1 MPTASHIALG
11 RLGEEEACLHL
22 LMEGYVLLDR
32 NWRSGHLEIDIV
44 AEYHGEI
51 VFVEVKTRRDCTL
64 VDAELAVDGRK
75 IQSVSIAANSYIK
88 RFNINALIRFDVITV
103 VGSPS
108 GAYRINHIEDA
119 FLPIPVYR
127 R

>member
-1 MPTASHIALG
+1 MALHNDFG
-11 RLGEEEACLHL
+11 HWGEEVAADYLRSQGYTILH
-22 LMEGYVLLDR
+22 R
-32 NWRSGHLEIDIV
+32 NYRVGHRDLDIV
-44 AEYHGEI
+44 ALRGD
-51 VFVEVKTRRDCTL
+51 VLAFVEVKTRRENSL

-108 GAYRINHIEDA
+108 GAYCINHIEDA

>member
-1 MPTASHIALG
+1 MALHNDFG
-11 RLGEEEACLHL
+11 HWGEEVAADYLRRQGYIILH
-22 LMEGYVLLDR
+22 R
-32 NWRSGHLEIDIV
+32 NYRVGHRDLDIV
-44 AEYHGEI
+44 ALRGD
-51 VFVEVKTRRDCTL
+51 VLAFVEVKTRRENSL

-88 RFNINALIRFDVITV
+88 RFNISALIRFDVITV

-108 GAYRINHIEDA
+108 GTYRINHIEDA

>member
-1 MPTASHIALG
+1 MALHNDFG
-11 RLGEEEACLHL
+11 HWGEEVAAGYLRRQGYTILH
-22 LMEGYVLLDR
+22 R
-32 NWRSGHLEIDIV
+32 NYRVGHRDLDIV
-44 AEYHGEI
+44 ALRGD
-51 VFVEVKTRRDCTL
+51 VLAFVEVKTRRENSL

-88 RFNINALIRFDVITV
+88 RFNISALIRFDVITV

-108 GAYRINHIEDA
+108 GTYRINHIEDA

>member
-1 MPTASHIALG
+1 MALHNDFG
-11 RLGEEEACLHL
+11 HWGEEVAADYLRSQGYTILH
-22 LMEGYVLLDR
+22 R
-32 NWRSGHLEIDIV
+32 NYRVGHRDLDIV
-44 AEYHGEI
+44 ALRDDVL
-51 VFVEVKTRRDCTL
+51 VFVEVKTRRDSTL
-64 VDAELAVDGRK
+64 VEAELAVDGRK

-88 RFNINALIRFDVITV
+88 RFNISALIRFDVITV

-108 GAYRINHIEDA
+108 GTYRINHIEDA

>member
-1 MPTASHIALG
+1 MALHNDFG
-11 RLGEEEACLHL
+11 HWGEEVAADYLRSQGYTILH
-22 LMEGYVLLDR
+22 R
-32 NWRSGHLEIDIV
+32 NYRVGHRDLDIV
-44 AEYHGEI
+44 ALRGD
-51 VFVEVKTRRDCTL
+51 VLAFVEVKTRRDSTL
-64 VDAELAVDGRK
+64 VEAELAVDGRK

-88 RFNINALIRFDVITV
+88 RFNISALIRFDVITV

-108 GAYRINHIEDA
+108 GTYRINHIEDA

>member
-1 MPTASHIALG
+1 MALHNDFG
-11 RLGEEEACLHL
+11 HWGEEVAAGYLRRQGYTILH
-22 LMEGYVLLDR
+22 R
-32 NWRSGHLEIDIV
+32 NYRVGHRDLDIV
-44 AEYHGEI
+44 ALRDD
-51 VFVEVKTRRDCTL
+51 VLAFVEVKTRRENSL

-88 RFNINALIRFDVITV
+88 RFNISALIRFDVITV

-108 GAYRINHIEDA
+108 GTYRINHIEDA

>member
-1 MPTASHIALG
+1 MALHNDFG
-11 RLGEEEACLHL
+11 HWGEEVAAGYLRRQGYTILH
-22 LMEGYVLLDR
+22 R
-32 NWRSGHLEIDIV
+32 NYRVGHRDLDIV
-44 AEYHGEI
+44 ALRDDVL
-51 VFVEVKTRRDCTL
+51 VFVEVKTRRENSL

-88 RFNINALIRFDVITV
+88 RFNISALIRFDVITV

-108 GAYRINHIEDA
+108 GTYRINHIEDA

>member
-1 MPTASHIALG
+1 MALHNDFG
-11 RLGEEEACLHL
+11 HWGEKVAADYLRRQGYTILH
-22 LMEGYVLLDR
+22 R
-32 NWRSGHLEIDIV
+32 NYRVGHRDLDIV
-44 AEYHGEI
+44 ALRGD
-51 VFVEVKTRRDCTL
+51 VLAFVEVKTRRENSL

-108 GAYRINHIEDA
+108 GAYCINHIEDA

>member
-1 MPTASHIALG
+1 MALHNDFG
-11 RLGEEEACLHL
+11 HWGEEVAADYLRRQGYTILHRNYRVGHRDL
-22 LMEGYVLLDR
+22 DLVALRDDVL
-32 NWRSGHLEIDIV
+32 
-44 AEYHGEI
+44 
-51 VFVEVKTRRDCTL
+51 VFVEVKTRRENAL

-88 RFNINALIRFDVITV
+88 RFNISALIRFDVITV

-108 GAYRINHIEDA
+108 GTYRINHIEDA

>member
-32 NWRSGHLEIDIV
+32 NWRSGHLEIGVV

-51 VFVEVKTRRDCTL
+51 VFVGVKTRRNE
-64 VDAELAVDGRK
+64 VFASAESAADEQKMRR
-75 IQSVSIAANSYIK
+75 IAAAARTYMHEK
-88 RFNINALIRFDVITV
+88 GLWQPYRFDVIAV
-103 VGSPS
+103 VGEAPPFTLHHHRF
-108 GAYRINHIEDA
+108 AYRPHWA
-119 FLPIPVYR
+119 
-127 R
+127 

>member
-1 MPTASHIALG
+1 MALHNDFG
-11 RLGEEEACLHL
+11 HWGEEVAAGYLRRQGYTILH
-22 LMEGYVLLDR
+22 R
-32 NWRSGHLEIDIV
+32 NYRVGHRDLDIV
-44 AEYHGEI
+44 ALRGD
-51 VFVEVKTRRDCTL
+51 VLAFVEVKTRRENSL

-108 GAYRINHIEDA
+108 GAYCINHIEDA

>member
-1 MPTASHIALG
+1 MALHNDFG
-11 RLGEEEACLHL
+11 HWGEEVAADYLRSQGYTILH
-22 LMEGYVLLDR
+22 R
-32 NWRSGHLEIDIV
+32 NYRVGHRDLDIV
-44 AEYHGEI
+44 ALRDDVL
-51 VFVEVKTRRDCTL
+51 VFVEVKTRRDSTL

-88 RFNINALIRFDVITV
+88 RFNISALIRFDVITV

-108 GAYRINHIEDA
+108 GTYRINHIEDA

>member
-1 MPTASHIALG
+1 MALHNDFG
-11 RLGEEEACLHL
+11 HWGEEVAAGYLRRQGYTILH
-22 LMEGYVLLDR
+22 R
-32 NWRSGHLEIDIV
+32 NYRVGHRDLDIV
-44 AEYHGEI
+44 ALRDDVL
-51 VFVEVKTRRDCTL
+51 VFVEVKTRRENSL

-88 RFNINALIRFDVITV
+88 RFNISALIRFDVITV

-108 GAYRINHIEDA
+108 GTYRINHIEDS